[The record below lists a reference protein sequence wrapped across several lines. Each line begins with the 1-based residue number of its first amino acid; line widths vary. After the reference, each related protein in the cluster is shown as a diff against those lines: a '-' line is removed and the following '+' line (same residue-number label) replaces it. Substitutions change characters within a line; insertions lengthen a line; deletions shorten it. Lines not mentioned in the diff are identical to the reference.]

1 MIFVPQTQFYQ
12 NLKLELM
19 FCWGEKSLSQFF
31 GIIDNIINF
40 EKNTQNFTLPI
51 EIRDED
57 KKRLFERANYI

>member
-1 MIFVPQTQFYQ
+1 
-12 NLKLELM
+12 M